1 MKRPSHATVIAYLAL
16 FVALSSGAYA
26 ATQLP
31 KNSVGAKQ
39 LKKKA
44 VTTTKLKDGVVTTP
58 KLKDGAV
65 TTAKIADNAV
75 TGAKVDEASLG
86 QVPSAAVAGSATS
99 AATAA
104 SATSAANASALDGI
118 ASGGFL
124 QTKDVFFGTASVET
138 ATVLPL
144 FTVPGMF
151 RVTTVGDAA
160 DEFKV
165 RIENLSPSMW
175 VFFTETA
182 LIAIPPATSTPVN
195 LFSATSIFQR
205 TVVGIDTV
213 NEANHAVIQC
223 AFRSSTPSLV
233 SCMARVS
240 PAA

>member
-1 MKRPSHATVIAYLAL
+1 MIAYLAL
-16 FVALSSGAYA
+16 FIALGSGAYA

-31 KNSVGAKQ
+31 KNSVGPKQ
-39 LKKKA
+39 LKKNA
-44 VTTTKLKDGVVTTP
+44 VTSGKIKP
-58 KLKDGAV
+58 GAV
-65 TTAKIADNAV
+65 TELKIGADAV
-75 TGAKVDEASLG
+75 TGTKVAESTLG
-86 QVPSAAVAGSATS
+86 KVPSATS
-99 AATAA
+99 ADSAATAGNA
-104 SATSAANASALDGI
+104 TTANSATTAASAANASALDGI
-118 ASGGFL
+118 ASSGFL

-144 FTVPGMF
+144 FTVPGKF

-165 RIENLSPSMW
+165 RIENLSPSTW

-182 LIAIPPATSTPVN
+182 LISIPTATSTPVN
-195 LFSATSIFQR
+195 LFSATSAFQR

-223 AFRSSTPSLV
+223 AFRSSMPSLV